1 MSDRTLSTR
10 TMVKTNNWYTI
21 WSMTQSNSFP
31 HKLDA
36 PGERAFFI
44 FLTFV
49 LVGMYIWSVISTPI
63 LHEPLQLILFTVL
76 MLVHLALHW
85 SIFIFYNHLTW
96 YLPYIIG
103 QGLLLFCVTLLAGN
117 IGIILGLYMAL
128 IGESIGLM
136 RGQKL
141 RTALAVGYCLLLSMI
156 SYGLLF
162 GWGNLLWWAL
172 ASLPMVLFV
181 GIYVT
186 LYSRQAEARERA
198 QALAKELEKA
208 NRQLSEYAA
217 RVEDLTIINERQRM
231 ARELHDTLSQGLA
244 GLILQLEAVDA
255 HLVSGRHEKAQSIV
269 KQTMLQ
275 ARSTLSDAR
284 RAIDDLRQNHF
295 GDLGDSLRL
304 EISRFETA
312 TGIPCHFQAD
322 LTSPLPDPVQEVVT
336 RAVAE
341 SLTNIARHARA
352 SHASLNI
359 TVNETHL
366 TLTIQ
371 DDGIGFDPTNIPSGH
386 YGLLGMRERI
396 RLIGGDFSIESASQK
411 GTILNIEIPLD
422 PDAKVS

>member
-1 MSDRTLSTR
+1 MMQTSSSPR
-10 TMVKTNNWYTI
+10 
-21 WSMTQSNSFP
+21 
-31 HKLDA
+31 KLDA
-36 PGERAFFI
+36 PGKYAFFI

-49 LVGMYIWSVISTPI
+49 LVGMYISSVISTPM
-63 LHEPLQLILFTVL
+63 LHEPLHLILFTVL

-85 SIFIFYNHLTW
+85 SIFIFINHLTW
-96 YLPYIIG
+96 YPPYIIG
-103 QGLLLFCVTLLAGN
+103 QGLLLFCITLLAGN

-141 RTALAVGYCLLLSMI
+141 KTALAVGYCILLSMT

-162 GWGNLLWWAL
+162 GWGNLSWWAL
-172 ASLPMVLFV
+172 ASLPMALFV

-198 QALAKELEKA
+198 QKLAGELEKA

-217 RVEDLTIINERQRM
+217 RVEDLTIVNERQRM

-244 GLILQLEAVDA
+244 GLILQLEAADA
-255 HLVSGRHEKAQSIV
+255 HLASGRYEKAQSIV

-295 GDLGDSLRL
+295 GDLGDLLRL
-304 EISRFETA
+304 EISHFETA
-312 TGIPCHFQAD
+312 TGIPCNFQAD
-322 LTSPLPDPVQEVVT
+322 LTAPLPDPIQEVVS

-341 SLTNIARHARA
+341 SLTNIARHANA
-352 SHASLNI
+352 SHASVNI
-359 TVNETHL
+359 ATNEKHL

-371 DDGIGFDPTNIPSGH
+371 DDGIGFDPAQIPSDH

-396 RLIGGDFSIESASQK
+396 RLISGNFSVESTPQK

-422 PDAKVS
+422 PDFKAS